1 MDGKQFYIIISR
13 VHNDFFAFVSF
24 SVNLIFFHMCASG
37 SSVGALQCR
46 KPEDELT
53 TKSTFGANCRR
64 VTLNFSNSFI

>member
-37 SSVGALQCR
+37 SSVGALQYR
-46 KPEDELT
+46 KPEDEL
-53 TKSTFGANCRR
+53 KSTFGANCRR
-64 VTLNFSNSFI
+64 VTLHFSNSFI